1 LKPEEI
7 RAIVTAFMD
16 RFFGDELNMAQTE
29 LDFIDANGFEKPKLD
44 YLKLRRFLVTAYNS
58 LKTIDPHILEDGLLS
73 KIHQDTDRIYAYLI
87 EFGKKNR
94 LSKLA
99 YVRDFLPSVPQYHAL
114 QNEVT
119 ITEAAKKRYQA
130 SAASLEREIAET
142 PAPKTPEEI
151 ARQKSLN
158 SRYVDAIDGFAK
170 AKEKLVVIAAQLKE
184 LEDAANAEFFKQFRE
199 YADNIDSALREIIQ
213 TKSYYFDKLL
223 WDLAADSQLIAKFF
237 RQARIE
243 GGYCT
248 KTFIS
253 YYLRNIDV
261 NKTGTSDWH
270 IYLHEAL
277 KVFE

>member
-1 LKPEEI
+1 LEPEEI
-7 RAIVTAFMD
+7 QTVVAAFMD
-16 RFFGDELNMAQTE
+16 RFFGDDLNMAQTE
-29 LDFIDANGFEKPKLD
+29 LDFIDLNGFEKPKLD

-73 KIHQDTDRIYAYLI
+73 KIHQDTDRLYAYLL
-87 EFGKKNR
+87 EFSKKIR

-99 YVRDFLPSVPQYHAL
+99 YVRDFLPTVPRYYAL
-114 QNEVT
+114 QNEV
-119 ITEAAKKRYQA
+119 IVTEAAKKRYQA
-130 SAASLEREIAET
+130 SMVSLGRELAET
-142 PAPKTPEEI
+142 PPPKTPEEI
-151 ARQKSLN
+151 ARQKALN
-158 SRYVDAIDGFAK
+158 ARYVDAIDGFAK
-170 AKEKLVVIAAQLKE
+170 AKDKLVVIAAELKT
-184 LEDAANAEFFKQFRE
+184 LEESMSSNFFERFRE
-199 YADNIDSALREIIQ
+199 YTENIDSALREIIQ

-261 NKTGTSDWH
+261 NKTGASDWH